1 MAKKEKK
8 VEKKDYS
15 KLDKKIDALKSI
27 IKKVEEKKKR
37 LILLTIIN
45 SLVFKTNRL

>member
-15 KLDKKIDALKSI
+15 NLDKKIDALKSI
-27 IKKVEEKKKR
+27 IKKLEEKKK
-37 LILLTIIN
+37 
-45 SLVFKTNRL
+45 